1 MKGDNERKEAN
12 DGRRRKDQS
21 EEGVSGRSD
30 LTPGTNVGWGLTPGM
45 GHIFLEGLLL
55 FACSQGQQNKIRVEA
70 VLTSDG
76 QAACFWG

>member
-1 MKGDNERKEAN
+1 MG
-12 DGRRRKDQS
+12 G
-21 EEGVSGRSD
+21 SD

-70 VLTSDG
+70 VLTSDEPG
-76 QAACFWG
+76 CMLLGVKRVTWAHVCHSSP